1 MEVDTRDNS
10 KILSSMEQVHRDS
23 VMEKLLLEVIKETGR
38 TEKESIIG
46 PMETITKVSF
56 QTV

>member
-10 KILSSMEQVHRDS
+10 KILSSMEQVHKDS
-23 VMEKLLLEVIKETGR
+23 EMEKLLLEVIKETDR

-46 PMETITKVSF
+46 PMETITKAFF